1 MKIEYNKN
9 YKGYI
14 FKYTE
19 NKGVGKFQIF
29 TDANDKSV
37 LFKEHNLNLKD
48 EKDFEMEIIYQV
60 EKIEKTNT
68 VVNSQYD
75 DYDYDY

>member
-14 FKYTE
+14 FKYIE

-37 LFKEHNLNLKD
+37 LFKEQNLNLKD